1 MNCTECKEL
10 MTAYVEGLL
19 AGSEKQLMESHLADC
34 PPCRAELTELTAL
47 RDRLT
52 ANAKSF
58 GQSDLEDKVLNRIIR
73 EQNLKLKQADRINR
87 QLQLWRTIMK
97 SKISKFAAAAVI
109 IIAVVLSINIFDK
122 PIIPTASAAE
132 ILNSAAKALTNLK
145 SVYITARMRA
155 PGGGDN
161 LRTIGV
167 DYDFVPIQMWKVFD
181 GGIGKWRIECPARII
196 VSDGDTAKQLCGS
209 TWATERPAYDSI
221 GWFPLN
227 LVDVDRIIGR
237 ELMLAQQHGSYFEL
251 FEENGEDGRAKM
263 VVMITATAQGDFT
276 NDYLKNKSFEMSD
289 NTRIYTFDAETKLL
303 ENLRM
308 YINTE
313 ANDVVVFEITK
324 IEYNTINDFSVF
336 DLQFPEDVIWWQA
349 AEILPDNEKYQ
360 QMTPKET
367 AEAFFEACANEDW
380 EEYLK
385 FNPASDVSTRMKQYL
400 GGLEI
405 ISIGEPF
412 KSGLYRGWFVP
423 YEIKLKSGYIK
434 KHNLAVRNDNQAR
447 RFVVDGGI

>member
-1 MNCTECKEL
+1 MSPRDNIEKLISELILHGTDTADKHILNDALAAYEKSNSTE
-10 MTAYVEGLL
+10 
-19 AGSEKQLMESHLADC
+19 S
-34 PPCRAELTELTAL
+34 
-47 RDRLT
+47 
-52 ANAKSF
+52 ANLQPKAW
-58 GQSDLEDKVLNRIIR
+58 RI
-73 EQNLKLKQADRINR
+73 
-87 QLQLWRTIMK
+87 IMK
-97 SKISKFAAAAVI
+97 SKITKYAAAAVI
-109 IIAVVLSINIFDK
+109 IIAVLLTLNIFHQSM
-122 PIIPTASAAE
+122 PTASAAE
-132 ILNSAAKALTNLK
+132 VLDSAAKALTNLK

-161 LRTIGV
+161 LRTIGI
-167 DYDFVPIQMWKVFD
+167 DYNFVPIQIWKVFD
-181 GGIGKWRIECPARII
+181 GGIGKWRIECPARVI
-196 VSDGDTAKQLCGS
+196 VSDGNTAKQLCNS

-237 ELMLAQQHGSYFEL
+237 ELIIAQQHGSYFEL
-251 FEENGEDGRAKM
+251 FEENGENGLTKM

-313 ANDVVVFEITK
+313 VNDVLVFEMTK

-336 DLQFPEDVIWWQA
+336 DLQFPENVIWWQK

-380 EEYLK
+380 DEYLK
-385 FNPASDVSTRMKQYL
+385 FNPASDVSTGMKQYL

-412 KSGLYRGWFVP
+412 KSGLYPGWFVP
-423 YEIKLKSGYIK
+423 YEIKLKSGQIK
-434 KHNLAVRNDNQAR
+434 KHNLALRNDNQAER
-447 RFVVDGGI
+447 YVVDGGI